1 MMTQVLELTAPLS
14 GRVLPMTEVPDPV
27 FSGLMMGDGLA
38 IDPSSNVLLAPCAGV
53 ITQVAR
59 TNHALTLTA
68 DNGSEILMH
77 IGIDTVSLKGEGFVS
92 QVSPGQRVEAGAPL
106 ITADFARIAS
116 KVPSLIT
123 VVVIA
128 NSDAYIPIFRASGH
142 VEAEQSHFLSVAP
155 RTAQTEAAAAAAASP
170 GAPVATDDATVRGM
184 AVVGH
189 EDGIHAR
196 PAALIQTA
204 AKRFNA
210 KVSVRFQGEEANAR
224 SVVALLGLGVG
235 EGDQV
240 EVTARGD
247 DAPAA
252 LAAVLDAIQSHSA
265 SGNAAAVQS
274 AAAPVQQRTDGKIGG
289 VSAAPGLAV
298 GKVMQFAAAAP
309 RVIEQADGLD
319 HEFTTLARALAEVR
333 SSIMEQMHAALQRGD
348 KAFKSILDAHLAL
361 LDDPELVGVAERS
374 ITAGASAGV
383 ALRDAARRQCQVL
396 VATGNPLL
404 AERASDLND
413 LERRV
418 LLAISGDEAKGP
430 EIPPQSILVA
440 DDLTPSDL
448 ASMPANVLA
457 GVILARGGATSHVAI
472 LVRARGIPALV
483 AAGPQA
489 LGLENGQLVLLDATA
504 GLCDPAPAASA
515 LQAAQAQIAER
526 EVMLAR
532 VRQAAC
538 EPAMTRDGKSIE
550 IAANIANARDAQE
563 AVQYGADSVGLL
575 RSEFLFID
583 RELAPSRSEQQ
594 QAYQAVLDA
603 MEGRTAIMRT
613 LDVGGDKEVPYLT
626 LPPEDNPALGLRGIR
641 CGFARPALLDDQLS
655 ALLATRPG
663 NKLRILL
670 PMVADVSDLLR
681 VRCRLTELAAEAGIT
696 DLPQLGVMIE
706 VPSAALLADQL
717 SQHADFLSI
726 GTNDLT
732 QYTLARDRCNPELAA
747 GLDPLHPAI
756 LRLIAQTTA
765 GAARYN
771 RWVGVCGAMASDL
784 DAAPVLIGLGVTE
797 LSVSGSLVPELKA
810 RVRTLDSEQCRQAV
824 QGLMQLTSAQE
835 VRAQVRTLWPQ

>member
-1 MMTQVLELTAPLS
+1 
-14 GRVLPMTEVPDPV
+14 
-27 FSGLMMGDGLA
+27 
-38 IDPSSNVLLAPCAGV
+38 
-53 ITQVAR
+53 
-59 TNHALTLTA
+59 
-68 DNGSEILMH
+68 
-77 IGIDTVSLKGEGFVS
+77 
-92 QVSPGQRVEAGAPL
+92 
-106 ITADFARIAS
+106 
-116 KVPSLIT
+116 
-123 VVVIA
+123 
-128 NSDAYIPIFRASGH
+128 
-142 VEAEQSHFLSVAP
+142 
-155 RTAQTEAAAAAAASP
+155 
-170 GAPVATDDATVRGM
+170 
-184 AVVGH
+184 
-189 EDGIHAR
+189 
-196 PAALIQTA
+196 
-204 AKRFNA
+204 
-210 KVSVRFQGEEANAR
+210 
-224 SVVALLGLGVG
+224 
-235 EGDQV
+235 
-240 EVTARGD
+240 
-247 DAPAA
+247 
-252 LAAVLDAIQSHSA
+252 
-265 SGNAAAVQS
+265 
-274 AAAPVQQRTDGKIGG
+274 
-289 VSAAPGLAV
+289 
-298 GKVMQFAAAAP
+298 
-309 RVIEQADGLD
+309 
-319 HEFTTLARALAEVR
+319 
-333 SSIMEQMHAALQRGD
+333 
-348 KAFKSILDAHLAL
+348 
-361 LDDPELVGVAERS
+361 
-374 ITAGASAGV
+374 
-383 ALRDAARRQCQVL
+383 
-396 VATGNPLL
+396 
-404 AERASDLND
+404 
-413 LERRV
+413 
-418 LLAISGDEAKGP
+418 
-430 EIPPQSILVA
+430 
-440 DDLTPSDL
+440 
-448 ASMPANVLA
+448 
-457 GVILARGGATSHVAI
+457 
-472 LVRARGIPALV
+472 
-483 AAGPQA
+483 
-489 LGLENGQLVLLDATA
+489 LLDATA

-810 RVRTLDSEQCRQAV
+810 RVRTLIANSAGRQYKD
-824 QGLMQLTSAQE
+824 
-835 VRAQVRTLWPQ
+835 